1 MIVAYLL
8 FGILAGAVSFFT
20 ALFLGASFWFALL
33 LYTAVGAVGMVL
45 LPVVVLAV
53 TALNRQFAPKTVAEF
68 DAVAPVAQP
77 VPFGAYYQSAT
88 ARRPDQTMTILAV
101 DDEPFILELI
111 PKIAA
116 KAGYPDVTTV
126 GSGMQAIEIIEK
138 SGKVFDCLVF
148 DINMP
153 EMDGIDLCAR
163 VRRIPGYSKTPI
175 IMLTAMRDR
184 DYFDRAFKAG
194 ATDYAAKPFDVIDFG
209 ERLKKAE
216 AMVMAFHKQA
226 DAARTGAA
234 NAPDAVGTH
243 HLDLADSLPILGV
256 KDLIDY
262 PALQNYLTRFSDA
275 AVGVS
280 FVMAVAVDRIEA
292 IHAET
297 LPADF
302 LHTLTR
308 VAFAIDDVFKPAG
321 YVMSY
326 AGQGRFVI
334 VSNGATLPL
343 AMDKET
349 EIQERL
355 GQKRIG
361 RDTGGDL
368 ALTVSVGNPVRPG
381 SGRAERAKFAFESAI
396 ALADHRAS
404 GKQGT
409 LGPRYVQLFHR

>member
-1 MIVAYLL
+1 MGYLL
-8 FGILAGAVSFFT
+8 LGMFAGLLGFITAVVV
-20 ALFLGASFWFALL
+20 GASYWTAFLVYA
-33 LYTAVGAVGMVL
+33 AVGAVCT
-45 LPVVVLAV
+45 VVVPGFVLAV
-53 TALNRQFAPKTVAEF
+53 AALNRRFTPNTAAALNAIATIPQL
-68 DAVAPVAQP
+68 
-77 VPFGAYYQSAT
+77 SAFSADQ
-88 ARRPDQTMTILAV
+88 ARAPDQTMTILAV

-126 GSGMQAIEIIEK
+126 GSGIQAIEAIER

-148 DINMP
+148 DISMP

-216 AMVMAFHKQA
+216 AMVIAYHKQA
-226 DAARTGAA
+226 DAALA
-234 NAPDAVGTH
+234 DASDALDAIGTH
-243 HLDLADSLPILGV
+243 RFDLADAVPISGV
-256 KDLIDY
+256 KDLIAY
-262 PALQNYLTRFSDA
+262 TALQNYLTRFSDA
-275 AVGVS
+275 AVEVS

-292 IHAET
+292 IHKEISPEA
-297 LPADF
+297 F
-302 LHTLTR
+302 LHALTR

-334 VSNGATLPL
+334 VSNGATLPQAG
-343 AMDKET
+343 AMEAD
-349 EIQERL
+349 IQERL
-355 GQKRIG
+355 GRS
-361 RDTGGDL
+361 RVDRETGGDL
-368 ALTVSVGNPVRPG
+368 AMTVSVGNPVRPG
-381 SGRAERAKFAFESAI
+381 SGRAERARIAFDSAI
-396 ALADHRAS
+396 ALADHRAA
-404 GKQGT
+404 GKQDIV
-409 LGPRYVQLFHR
+409 GPQYVRLFRR